1 MLSGLLSPSHTMLMV
16 LVTSCLQYSN
26 SAINPLLYSFL
37 SDHFRKSFRD
47 TCLGACLATRGSRD
61 QTLTRQRDL
70 TFTTRRTRRGPMFT
84 AVLQVSQTNI
94 LVSAQYVFCFPQ
106 LNFVKQIVPWLFS
119 GEAMM
124 ISQIT

>member
-1 MLSGLLSPSHTMLMV
+1 MLLV

-84 AVLQVSQTNI
+84 AVLQVSQTI
-94 LVSAQYVFCFPQ
+94 SSFCTICFLFSQ
-106 LNFVKQIVPWLFS
+106 LNFVKQIVPWLL
-119 GEAMM
+119 ALVKP
-124 ISQIT
+124 

>member
-1 MLSGLLSPSHTMLMV
+1 MLLV

-47 TCLGACLATRGSRD
+47 TCLGTCLAARGSRD

-84 AVLQVSQTNI
+84 AVLQVSQTNSNFFRI
-94 LVSAQYVFCFPQ
+94 CFLFSQ
-106 LNFVKQIVPWLFS
+106 LNFVKQIVAWLL
-119 GEAMM
+119 ALW
-124 ISQIT
+124 